1 MAPKKKEVQKLSLNE
16 FMNDNSFGGGG
27 SNWADEVEDAYG
39 TQPLPASDRRGVGG
53 GSTYG
58 SGFGGSSDR
67 YAGYARQEREYPQ
80 ELPTKPPYT
89 AHLGNLSYDATQ
101 ESVTDFFAGCEVV
114 SVRIV
119 EDRAEMRPKG
129 FGYAEFA
136 TVDGLKKALELE
148 GQSFEGRNIRI
159 RIADPPKDRHGN
171 ESTRDFSDWSRKGP
185 LAPEPP
191 RNDRRGPRDFNEP
204 RAPRDG
210 PGDDTRAK
218 DISWERKGPLMPL
231 SPPPIER
238 GGSRGGGSR
247 SRTTDSERGDSFRD
261 RRASPWGPGEG
272 RQDGSRPP
280 RREFSERPE
289 RAPTAAESNNQWRA
303 AMRPDAP
310 TQSPTPSRPASEAP
324 SSPALAPAAPAA
336 TGGRPKLNLAKRT
349 VSEAPGVLSPSST
362 SDSKASPFGAAR
374 PIDTAARERMIE
386 EKHQQAIKEKKEAEE
401 KMKEERRLAKEA
413 AEKEAA
419 EKEAA
424 EKEAAE
430 KEAAEKEIA
439 EKEAAEK
446 GAAEAT
452 STNGDAKKSDASDNT
467 EAAQDAPATET
478 EKTENGERPANTSE
492 KLATR
497 SRESREPAQS
507 RATESGNWR
516 QSTGERGSR
525 GGFSGRGERRGGGA
539 PRGGRGFDERQPSR
553 GGRGYED
560 RQPSRG
566 GGRGLEERQ
575 PSRRGGEPSTPTT
588 PVVDAD
594 GWTTVSGAAKNR
606 RGRPVAS

>member
-27 SNWADEVEDAYG
+27 GSNWADEVEETYG
-39 TQPLPASDRRGVGG
+39 TQPLPASDRRGGG
-53 GSTYG
+53 GAGGYG

-101 ESVTDFFAGCEVV
+101 ESVTDFFADCEVV

-171 ESTRDFSDWSRKGP
+171 ESTRDFSNWERKGP
-185 LAPEPP
+185 LAPEPG
-191 RNDRRGPRDFNEP
+191 RNDRRGPREFEP

-210 PGDDTRAK
+210 PGDESRAK
-218 DISWERKGPLMPL
+218 DISWERKGPLQPL
-231 SPPPIER
+231 SPPPMER

-261 RRASPWGPGEG
+261 RRASPWGPGEA

-280 RREFSERPE
+280 RREFVERPE
-289 RAPTAAESNNQWRA
+289 RAPTAAETNNQWRS
-303 AMRPDAP
+303 AMRPDPPA
-310 TQSPTPSRPASEAP
+310 QSPAPSRPASEAP

-336 TGGRPKLNLAKRT
+336 AGGRPKLNLTKRT
-349 VSEAPGVLSPSST
+349 VSEAPGVMSPSLA

-386 EKHQQAIKEKKEAEE
+386 EKHQQALKEKKEADE
-401 KMKEERRLAKEA
+401 KAKEERRLAKEA
-413 AEKEAA
+413 ADKEAAEKASA

-424 EKEAAE
+424 E
-430 KEAAEKEIA
+430 
-439 EKEAAEK
+439 
-446 GAAEAT
+446 AEAT
-452 STNGDAKKSDASDNT
+452 STNGDAQKADAPAST
-467 EAAQDAPATET
+467 EVAQDAAAAET
-478 EKTENGERPANTSE
+478 EKTENGETTTVASE
-492 KLATR
+492 KATP
-497 SRESREPAQS
+497 SATAAAPS
-507 RATESGNWR
+507 RATDSGNWR
-516 QSTGERGSR
+516 SATAERGSR
-525 GGFSGRGERRGGGA
+525 GGYAGRGERRGGGGS
-539 PRGGRGFDERQPSR
+539 RGGRGFDERQPSR
-553 GGRGYED
+553 GGRGYEE
-560 RQPSRG
+560 RQFSRG

-588 PVVDAD
+588 PTVDED

>member
-27 SNWADEVEDAYG
+27 SNWADEVEETYG
-39 TQPLPASDRRGVGG
+39 TQPLPASDRRGAGG

-67 YAGYARQEREYPQ
+67 YAGYARQEREFPQ

-210 PGDDTRAK
+210 PGDDSRAK

-247 SRTTDSERGDSFRD
+247 SRTVDSERGDSFRD

-280 RREFSERPE
+280 RREFVERPE
-289 RAPTAAESNNQWRA
+289 RAPTAAESNNQWRS
-303 AMRPDAP
+303 AMRPDPPA
-310 TQSPTPSRPASEAP
+310 QSPVPSRPASEAP

-349 VSEAPGVLSPSST
+349 VSEAPGVLSPSLT

-374 PIDTAARERMIE
+374 PIDTAARERLIE
-386 EKHQQAIKEKKEAEE
+386 EKHQQALKEKKEAEE
-401 KMKEERRLAKEA
+401 KAKEERRLAKEA

-419 EKEAA
+419 EKEVA

-430 KEAAEKEIA
+430 KAAA
-439 EKEAAEK
+439 EKEAAP
-446 GAAEAT
+446 AT
-452 STNGDAKKSDASDNT
+452 STNGDAEKTDAPGNT
-467 EAAQDAPATET
+467 EAAQDAAAAGT
-478 EKTENGERPANTSE
+478 EKTEDGENAADPSE
-492 KLATR
+492 KGSAR
-497 SRESREPAQS
+497 APAAAPS
-507 RATESGNWR
+507 RAVESGNWR
-516 QSTGERGSR
+516 QSTGERGGR
-525 GGFSGRGERRGGGA
+525 GGFSGRGERRGGGG

-553 GGRGYED
+553 GSRGYEE
-560 RQPSRG
+560 RQFSRG

-588 PVVDAD
+588 PTVDED

>member
-27 SNWADEVEDAYG
+27 SNWADEVEETYG
-39 TQPLPASDRRGVGG
+39 TQPLPASDRRGAGG
-53 GSTYG
+53 AGGYG

-101 ESVTDFFAGCEVV
+101 ESVTDFFAGCDVV

-171 ESTRDFSDWSRKGP
+171 ESTRDFSNWERKGP
-185 LAPEPP
+185 LAPEPG
-191 RNDRRGPRDFNEP
+191 RNDRRGPRDFEP

-210 PGDDTRAK
+210 PGDDSRLK
-218 DISWERKGPLMPL
+218 DISWERKGPLQPR
-231 SPPPIER
+231 SPPPMER

-280 RREFSERPE
+280 RRDFVERPE
-289 RAPTAAESNNQWRA
+289 RAPTAAETNNQWRS
-303 AMRPDAP
+303 AMRPDPPA
-310 TQSPTPSRPASEAP
+310 QSPAPSRPASEAP

-349 VSEAPGVLSPSST
+349 VPEAPGVMSPSLG

-386 EKHQQAIKEKKEAEE
+386 EKHQQALKEKKEAEE
-401 KMKEERRLAKEA
+401 KAKEERRLAKEA
-413 AEKEAA
+413 AEKA
-419 EKEAA
+419 
-424 EKEAAE
+424 
-430 KEAAEKEIA
+430 
-439 EKEAAEK
+439 
-446 GAAEAT
+446 AAEAEAPEAT
-452 STNGDAKKSDASDNT
+452 NTNGDAQKADAPDST
-467 EAAQDAPATET
+467 EAAPDAAAPET
-478 EKTENGERPANTSE
+478 EKTENGENAADTSE
-492 KLATR
+492 KAPLRA
-497 SRESREPAQS
+497 PAAAPS
-507 RATESGNWR
+507 RAESGNWR
-516 QSTGERGSR
+516 SSTAERGSR
-525 GGFSGRGERRGGGA
+525 GGYAGRGERRGGGG

-553 GGRGYED
+553 GGRGYEE
-560 RQPSRG
+560 RQFSRG

-588 PVVDAD
+588 PTVDED

>member
-27 SNWADEVEDAYG
+27 SNWADEVEETYG
-39 TQPLPASDRRGVGG
+39 TQPLPASDRRGAGG
-53 GSTYG
+53 AGAYG

-67 YAGYARQEREYPQ
+67 YAGYARQEREFPQ

-204 RAPRDG
+204 P
-210 PGDDTRAK
+210 
-218 DISWERKGPLMPL
+218 
-231 SPPPIER
+231 
-238 GGSRGGGSR
+238 
-247 SRTTDSERGDSFRD
+247 
-261 RRASPWGPGEG
+261 
-272 RQDGSRPP
+272 
-280 RREFSERPE
+280 
-289 RAPTAAESNNQWRA
+289 
-303 AMRPDAP
+303 
-310 TQSPTPSRPASEAP
+310 
-324 SSPALAPAAPAA
+324 
-336 TGGRPKLNLAKRT
+336 
-349 VSEAPGVLSPSST
+349 
-362 SDSKASPFGAAR
+362 SPFGAAR

-386 EKHQQAIKEKKEAEE
+386 EKHQQALKEKKEAEE
-401 KMKEERRLAKEA
+401 KAKEERRLAKEA

-419 EKEAA
+419 EKEVA

-430 KEAAEKEIA
+430 KAAAEKESA
-439 EKEAAEK
+439 Q
-446 GAAEAT
+446 AT
-452 STNGDAKKSDASDNT
+452 STNGDAEKSDAPGTAD
-467 EAAQDAPATET
+467 AAQNAAATET
-478 EKTENGERPANTSE
+478 EKTENGEDAADTPEKGPAR
-492 KLATR
+492 A
-497 SRESREPAQS
+497 PAAPS
-507 RATESGNWR
+507 RATDSGNWR
-516 QSTGERGSR
+516 QSTGERGNR
-525 GGFSGRGERRGGGA
+525 GGFSGRGERRGGGG

-553 GGRGYED
+553 GGRGYEE

-588 PVVDAD
+588 PTVDED

>member
-16 FMNDNSFGGGG
+16 FMNDNSFGAGG
-27 SNWADEVEDAYG
+27 SNWADEVEETYG
-39 TQPLPASDRRGVGG
+39 TQPLPASDRRGAGG

-67 YAGYARQEREYPQ
+67 YAGYARQEREFPQ

-89 AHLGNLSYDATQ
+89 AHLGNLSYDATV
-101 ESVTDFFAGCEVV
+101 ESVTDFFADCEVT

-148 GQSFEGRNIRI
+148 GQSFEGRTIRI
-159 RIADPPKDRHGN
+159 RIAEPPKDRHGN
-171 ESTRDFSDWSRKGP
+171 ESTRDFSDWTRKGP
-185 LAPEPP
+185 LAPEPS

-210 PGDDTRAK
+210 PGDDSRAK

-280 RREFSERPE
+280 RREFVERPE
-289 RAPTAAESNNQWRA
+289 RAPTAAESNSQWRS
-303 AMRPDAP
+303 AMRPDPP
-310 TQSPTPSRPASEAP
+310 TQSPVPSRPASEAP

-349 VSEAPGVLSPSST
+349 VSEAPGVLSPSLT
-362 SDSKASPFGAAR
+362 SDSKSSPFGAAR
-374 PIDTAARERMIE
+374 PIDTAARERVIE
-386 EKHQQAIKEKKEAEE
+386 EKHQQALKEKKEAEE
-401 KMKEERRLAKEA
+401 KAKEDRRLAKEA

-419 EKEAA
+419 EKEVAEQEAAEKAAA

-430 KEAAEKEIA
+430 A
-439 EKEAAEK
+439 
-446 GAAEAT
+446 
-452 STNGDAKKSDASDNT
+452 SNTNGDVNKSDAPVTT
-467 EAAQDAPATET
+467 EAAQDAQAAET
-478 EKTENGERPANTSE
+478 EKTEDGVNAANTTE
-492 KLATR
+492 KSATR
-497 SRESREPAQS
+497 SREPTAAS

-516 QSTGERGSR
+516 SSTGERGSR

-553 GGRGYED
+553 GGRGYEE
-560 RQPSRG
+560 RQASRG

-588 PVVDAD
+588 PVVDED
-594 GWTTVSGAAKNR
+594 GWTTVSTAAKNR